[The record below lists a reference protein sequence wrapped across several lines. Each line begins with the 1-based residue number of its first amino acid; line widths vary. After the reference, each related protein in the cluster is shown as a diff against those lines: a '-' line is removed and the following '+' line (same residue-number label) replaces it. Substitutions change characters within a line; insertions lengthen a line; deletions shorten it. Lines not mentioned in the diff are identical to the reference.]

1 LLLTRAARVVPTTSF
16 QQVLYYL
23 LASDCE
29 HRSAGAPESPPV
41 TVPYARLSAIYF
53 AYFAFVGAFAP
64 YFSLYLKAVG
74 ATAWE
79 IGVLISIMQ
88 LTRVF
93 APNFWAW
100 VADHHGRRI
109 ALMRASL
116 ALAALS
122 FCGIYATRSFWGIFV
137 VLALL
142 AFFSSAANPLL
153 EATTF
158 SALRGRLERYG
169 TIRMWGSI
177 GFIGAVLAVGA
188 ALDRLAIDNLLWML
202 LGVLAVAA
210 GLAWLLPAGGEP
222 RPTERERLW
231 LVARRPEVM
240 TLLFACFL
248 MSVSHGPLFT
258 FLSIYLTDLGY
269 SKTAVGVL
277 WSLGVIAEIVVFLA
291 APRWVTRFDPRTIL
305 IASFAC
311 AVVRFLLIGW
321 GARNA
326 ALVTFAQILHAA
338 TFGSYHLAAL
348 AVVNAWFSGA
358 RQVRGQALYLSLSFG
373 AGGFLG
379 GLASGALWGMIGPSW
394 TFTASAVVAG
404 AGVAVLFTRKSLMPA
419 ANPSSRTGS
428 ETL

>member
-1 LLLTRAARVVPTTSF
+1 
-16 QQVLYYL
+16 
-23 LASDCE
+23 
-29 HRSAGAPESPPV
+29 V

-64 YFSLYLKAVG
+64 YFPLYLQSVG
-74 ATAWE
+74 AAAWE

-93 APNFWAW
+93 APNFWAS
-100 VADHHGRRI
+100 VADHHGRRV
-109 ALMRASL
+109 ALLRASL

-158 SALRGRLERYG
+158 TALRGRLERYG
-169 TIRMWGSI
+169 AIRLWGSV

-202 LGVLAVAA
+202 LAVLVATA
-210 GLAWLLPAGGEP
+210 ALAWLLPGGGEA
-222 RPTERERLW
+222 RPAVRERLW
-231 LVARRPEVM
+231 SVVRRPEVA
-240 TLLFACFL
+240 TLLGACFL

-258 FLSIYLTDLGY
+258 FLSIYLTELGY
-269 SKTAVGVL
+269 SKTVVGVL
-277 WSLGVIAEIVVFLA
+277 WSLGVVAEILVFLA
-291 APRWVTRFDPRTIL
+291 APRWLTRFDPRTIL
-305 IASFAC
+305 VASFVC
-311 AVVRFLLIGW
+311 AVARFLLIGW
-321 GARNA
+321 A
-326 ALVTFAQILHAA
+326 AASPTLVTLAQILHAA

-348 AVVNAWFSGA
+348 AVINAWFTGA

-379 GLASGALWGMIGPSW
+379 GLASGALWDRIGPSW
-394 TFTASAVVAG
+394 TFTAASLAAG
-404 AGVAVLFTRKSLMPA
+404 AGLALLLTRKSLMPA
-419 ANPSSRTGS
+419 ANPSTPARS

>member
-1 LLLTRAARVVPTTSF
+1 M
-16 QQVLYYL
+16 
-23 LASDCE
+23 
-29 HRSAGAPESPPV
+29 

-74 ATAWE
+74 ASAWE

-158 SALRGRLERYG
+158 TALRGRLERYG
-169 TIRMWGSI
+169 AIRLWGSI
-177 GFIGAVLAVGA
+177 GFIVAVLAVGA

-202 LGVLAVAA
+202 LGVLALTA
-210 GLAWLLPAGGEP
+210 GLSWLLPGGGDP
-222 RPTERERLW
+222 RPAERERIW
-231 LVARRPEVM
+231 LVLRRPEVL
-240 TLLFACFL
+240 TLLCACFL
-248 MSVSHGPLFT
+248 MSLSHGPLFT
-258 FLSIYLTDLGY
+258 FFSIYLTDLGY

-277 WSLGVIAEIVVFLA
+277 WSLGVIAEILVFLA
-291 APRWVTRFDPRTIL
+291 APRWFTRFDPRTIL
-305 IASFAC
+305 IASFVC
-311 AVVRFLLIGW
+311 AVARFLLIGW
-321 GARNA
+321 GAGNV
-326 ALVTFAQILHAA
+326 ALVTIAQILHAA

-348 AVVNAWFSGA
+348 ALVNAWFTGA

-379 GLASGALWGMIGPSW
+379 GLASGALWGAVGPAW
-394 TFTASAVVAG
+394 TFSASSVAAA
-404 AGVAVLFTRKSLMPA
+404 AGLGVLLTRKSLLPP
-419 ANPSSRTGS
+419 ANPSAPVRS

>member
-1 LLLTRAARVVPTTSF
+1 
-16 QQVLYYL
+16 
-23 LASDCE
+23 
-29 HRSAGAPESPPV
+29 V
-41 TVPYARLSAIYF
+41 TVPYIRLSAIYF

-74 ATAWE
+74 ASAWE

-122 FCGIYATRSFWGIFV
+122 FCGIYAVRSFWGIFV

-169 TIRMWGSI
+169 TIRLWGSV
-177 GFIGAVLAVGA
+177 GFIIAVLAVGA
-188 ALDRLAIDNLLWML
+188 ALDRLGIENLLWML
-202 LGVLAVAA
+202 LGVLAVTA
-210 GLAWLLPAGGEP
+210 GLTWLLPGGGEP
-222 RPTERERLW
+222 RPTERERIW
-231 LVARRPEVM
+231 LVLRRPEVL
-240 TLLFACFL
+240 TLLCACFL
-248 MSVSHGPLFT
+248 MSLSHGPLFT
-258 FLSIYLTDLGY
+258 FLSIYLTDLAY
-269 SKTAVGVL
+269 SKTAIGVL

-291 APRWVTRFDPRTIL
+291 APRWMTRFDPRKIL
-305 IASFAC
+305 IVSFAC
-311 AVVRFLLIGW
+311 AIARFLLIGW
-321 GARNA
+321 GASNVV
-326 ALVTFAQILHAA
+326 LVAIAQILHAA

-348 AVVNAWFSGA
+348 AVVNAWFTGA

-379 GLASGALWGMIGPSW
+379 GLASGALWTAIGPSW
-394 TFTASAVVAG
+394 TFTASSLAAAVG
-404 AGVAVLFTRKSLMPA
+404 LGVLLTRRSLLPA
-419 ANPSSRTGS
+419 ANPSTPVRS

>member
-1 LLLTRAARVVPTTSF
+1 VN
-16 QQVLYYL
+16 
-23 LASDCE
+23 
-29 HRSAGAPESPPV
+29 
-41 TVPYARLSAIYF
+41 VPYARLSAIYF
-53 AYFAFVGAFAP
+53 AYFGFVGAFAP

-74 ATAWE
+74 TSAWE

-88 LTRVF
+88 FTRVF

-100 VADHHGRRI
+100 VADHHGRRL

-158 SALRGRLERYG
+158 TALRGRLERYG
-169 TIRMWGSI
+169 TIRLWGSI
-177 GFIGAVLAVGA
+177 GFIVAVLAVGA
-188 ALDRLAIDNLLWML
+188 ALDRVAIDNLLWML
-202 LGVLAVAA
+202 LGVLAVTAA
-210 GLAWLLPAGGEP
+210 LTWLLPGGGEP
-222 RPTERERLW
+222 RPAERERIW
-231 LVARRPEVM
+231 LVLRRPEVL
-240 TLLFACFL
+240 TLLCACFL
-248 MSVSHGPLFT
+248 MSLSHGPLFT
-258 FLSIYLTDLGY
+258 FLSIYLTDLAY

-277 WSLGVIAEIVVFLA
+277 WSLGVIAEILVFLA
-291 APRWVTRFDPRTIL
+291 APRWLARFDPRTIL

-311 AVVRFLLIGW
+311 AVARFLLIGW
-321 GARNA
+321 GARSV
-326 ALVTFAQILHAA
+326 ALVTIAQILHAA

-348 AVVNAWFSGA
+348 AVVNAWFTGA

-379 GLASGALWGMIGPSW
+379 GLASGALWGTIGPAW
-394 TFTASAVVAG
+394 TFTASSVAAG
-404 AGVAVLFTRKSLMPA
+404 AGLGVLLTRRSLMPA
-419 ANPSSRTGS
+419 ENPSSPVRS
-428 ETL
+428 EAL

>member
-1 LLLTRAARVVPTTSF
+1 M
-16 QQVLYYL
+16 
-23 LASDCE
+23 
-29 HRSAGAPESPPV
+29 
-41 TVPYARLSAIYF
+41 TVPYVRLSAIYF

-64 YFSLYLKAVG
+64 YFSLYLDAVG

-122 FCGIYATRSFWGIFV
+122 FCGIYATRSFWGMFV
-137 VLALL
+137 VLGLL

-158 SALRGRLERYG
+158 TALRGRLERYG
-169 TIRMWGSI
+169 TIRLWGSV
-177 GFIGAVLAVGA
+177 GFIVAVLAVGA
-188 ALDRLAIDNLLWML
+188 ALDHLAIDNLLWML
-202 LGVLAVAA
+202 LLVLAVTA
-210 GLAWLLPAGGEP
+210 GLPWLLPGGGAV

-231 LVARRPEVM
+231 IVLRRPEVI
-240 TLLFACFL
+240 TLLAACFL

-258 FLSIYLTDLGY
+258 FFSIYLTDIGY

-277 WSLGVIAEIVVFLA
+277 WSLGVVAEILVFLA
-291 APRWVTRFDPRTIL
+291 APRWLTRFDPRTVL
-305 IASFAC
+305 LASFAC
-311 AVVRFLLIGW
+311 AVARFLLIGW
-321 GARNA
+321 GARSVV
-326 ALVTFAQILHAA
+326 LVTIAQILHAA

-348 AVVNAWFSGA
+348 AVVNAWFTGA

-379 GLASGALWGMIGPSW
+379 GLASGALWGAVGPTW
-394 TFTASAVVAG
+394 TFTASSVA
-404 AGVAVLFTRKSLMPA
+404 AGVGLAVLLARKSLMPG
-419 ANPSSRTGS
+419 ANRSLPLRS
-428 ETL
+428 EAV

>member
-1 LLLTRAARVVPTTSF
+1 M
-16 QQVLYYL
+16 
-23 LASDCE
+23 
-29 HRSAGAPESPPV
+29 

-64 YFSLYLKAVG
+64 YFSLYLKDVG
-74 ATAWE
+74 ASAWE

-100 VADHHGRRI
+100 YADHHGHRI

-122 FCGIYATRSFWGIFV
+122 FCGIYATQSFWGIFV

-153 EATTF
+153 EAMTF

-169 TIRMWGSI
+169 TIRLWGSV
-177 GFIGAVLAVGA
+177 GFIAAVLMVGA

-202 LGVLAVAA
+202 LGILGVTA
-210 GLAWLLPAGGEP
+210 GLTWLLPSGGDP
-222 RPTERERLW
+222 RPAERERLW
-231 LVARRPEVM
+231 VVLRRPEVLV
-240 TLLFACFL
+240 LLCACFL

-258 FLSIYLTDLGY
+258 FLSIYLTDLAY

-277 WSLGVIAEIVVFLA
+277 WSLGVIAEILVFLA
-291 APRWVTRFDPRTIL
+291 APRWLTRFDPRTIL
-305 IASFAC
+305 IVSFAC
-311 AVVRFLLIGW
+311 AVARFLLIGW
-321 GARNA
+321 GAQHVV
-326 ALVTFAQILHAA
+326 LVTIAQLLHAA

-348 AVVNAWFSGA
+348 AVVNAWFTGA
-358 RQVRGQALYLSLSFG
+358 RQVRGQAVYLSLSFG

-379 GLASGALWGMIGPSW
+379 GLASGALWGTIGPPW
-394 TFTASAVVAG
+394 TFTVSSAVAG
-404 AGVAVLFTRKSLMPA
+404 AGLAVLLTRKSLMPSVKA
-419 ANPSSRTGS
+419 
-428 ETL
+428 

>member
-1 LLLTRAARVVPTTSF
+1 MRL
-16 QQVLYYL
+16 
-23 LASDCE
+23 D
-29 HRSAGAPESPPV
+29 SPPV

-64 YFSLYLKAVG
+64 YFSLYLKDLG
-74 ATAWE
+74 ASAWE

-100 VADHHGRRI
+100 VADHHGRRV
-109 ALMRASL
+109 ALMRASV
-116 ALAALS
+116 ALATLS

-158 SALRGRLERYG
+158 TALRGRLERYG
-169 TIRMWGSI
+169 TIRMWGSV
-177 GFIGAVLAVGA
+177 GFIVAVLVVGA
-188 ALDRLAIDNLLWML
+188 ALDRMAIDNLLWML
-202 LGVLAVAA
+202 LGILVATA
-210 GLAWLLPAGGEP
+210 GLTWLLPSGGEA
-222 RPTERERLW
+222 RPIERERVWPVL
-231 LVARRPEVM
+231 RRPEVLV
-240 TLLFACFL
+240 LLCACFL
-248 MSVSHGPLFT
+248 MSVSHGALFT

-277 WSLGVIAEIVVFLA
+277 WSLGVIAEILVFLA
-291 APRWVTRFDPRTIL
+291 APRWLTRFDPRTIL

-311 AVVRFLLIGW
+311 AVARFLLIGW
-321 GARNA
+321 AAENV
-326 ALVTFAQILHAA
+326 ALVTIAQILHAA

-348 AVVNAWFSGA
+348 AVVNAWFTGA

-379 GLASGALWGMIGPSW
+379 GLASGALWSTIGPTW
-394 TFTASAVVAG
+394 TFTVSGVVAG
-404 AGVAVLFTRKSLMPA
+404 AGLGVLLTRKSLMPTA
-419 ANPSSRTGS
+419 SLSNPSSKSGS